1 MIRTTA
7 TPVLRASTIAIAL
20 AGAITGAA
28 HAQVPWESPQLLA
41 PGTRAGLTM
50 MYVDYGLRPDDGTGL
65 LMAWRGADAPHGM
78 GLRLAG
84 TLPQEDDIRLSGGVD
99 IGVPMF
105 DHSAAF
111 PLDVMWTS
119 GFGASYGDYYSVGFP
134 VGAAA
139 SRVFAGDNVWLL
151 PYTSARMVLEGYFGP
166 DHPDESFGLALAADV
181 GLDVSLHR
189 SNVVLLR
196 AAMSFGDRRALSIGL
211 QLSPGSGAART
222 AAR

>member
-1 MIRTTA
+1 MMRMTA
-7 TPVLRASTIAIAL
+7 TSVVRASTMVVALAAAIAD
-20 AGAITGAA
+20 AA

-41 PGTRAGLTM
+41 PATRAGVTM

-65 LMAWRGADAPHGM
+65 LMTYRGAGAPHGI

-99 IGVPMF
+99 IAVPMF

-111 PLDVMWTS
+111 PLDVIWTS

-181 GLDVSLHR
+181 GVDVSFHR

-211 QLSPGSGAART
+211 QLSPGSDATRT
-222 AAR
+222 AGR